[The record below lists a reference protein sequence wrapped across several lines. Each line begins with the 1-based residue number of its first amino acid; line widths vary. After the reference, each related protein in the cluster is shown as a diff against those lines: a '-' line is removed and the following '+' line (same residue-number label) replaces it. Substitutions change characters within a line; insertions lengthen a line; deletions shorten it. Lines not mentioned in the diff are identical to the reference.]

1 MENIVQRKN
10 KDNQTYIDCA
20 MGLLRYF
27 EMGGFHI
34 REDKRYGYL
43 VYIEKK
49 DRDADYCNGDM
60 ISITELGI
68 NIKRF
73 KGKDKNGC
81 HTFDGWKCFA
91 RYEFTPD
98 HKDFILS
105 QMKYYIHCFENDWP
119 ELAKKKMAVSDKK
132 LGIEKDFENEN
143 G

>member
-10 KDNQTYIDCA
+10 RDNQTYINCA

-27 EMGGFHI
+27 DMGGFHI

-49 DRDADYCNGDM
+49 DRDAEYCNGDL

-68 NIKRF
+68 SIKRY
-73 KGKDKNGC
+73 KGKDKGGC
-81 HTFDGWKCFA
+81 HTFEGWKYFA
-91 RYEFTPD
+91 RYDFTPE
-98 HKDFILS
+98 HKHFELN
-105 QMKYYIHCFENDWP
+105 QMKYYIHGVENNWP

-132 LGIEKDFENEN
+132 LGIEKDFEN